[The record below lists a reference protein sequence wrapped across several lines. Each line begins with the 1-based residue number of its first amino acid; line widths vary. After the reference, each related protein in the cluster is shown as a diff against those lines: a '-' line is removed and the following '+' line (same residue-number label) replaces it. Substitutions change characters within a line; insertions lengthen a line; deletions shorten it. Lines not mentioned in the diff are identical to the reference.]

1 MGHFPYLCQIT
12 APRNGDEWAW
22 KWEDSGWCNLNP
34 RFLFT
39 PRLFHFGGVLYI
51 LVAYVCVSVGLSWD
65 DDFTPI
71 YRENEVSNGGFWTV
85 LEWTP
90 IEILAKL
97 EFPIKPGGTRLKFFT
112 SLVPSGKLEGNKLL
126 EGNSPSNHHL

>member
-1 MGHFPYLCQIT
+1 MEMNGHESGKIQ
-12 APRNGDEWAW
+12 GDVISTP
-22 KWEDSGWCNLNP
+22 DSYSLLGC
-34 RFLFT
+34 FIS
-39 PRLFHFGGVLYI
+39 GGVLYI

-71 YRENEVSNGGFWTV
+71 YRENGVSNGGFWTV